1 MNIVY
6 VANEAY
12 VSILGTSLY
21 SLYENNKEEALL
33 DVYIIQTGISEKS
46 IKLLKSLADSFAR
59 NIIIINFEDIKQRK
73 ELDFLENKFDISV
86 MARLFADELLPKHLD
101 RVLYI
106 DCDTLVL
113 RSVHK
118 LFYMELG
125 DKTIAAVPEPTINLL
140 VKEKIGIALRQ
151 MYFNSGV
158 LLIDL
163 NKYREKKFR
172 QRVLAY
178 YDNIKESSVFSDQDA
193 INGAL
198 CHHIK
203 VLSPRYNFFANY
215 RYWSYEA
222 LSKYSPSYR
231 IIPKR
236 VYESAKKN
244 PVILHFAGDERP
256 WYEGN
261 FNPYR
266 KLYKSYQSKTPWK
279 GKKAKFKLRLYLGLY
294 HLMNVM
300 TLLCPKL
307 RIKISDEYIKRMF
320 NDNKL
325 WIQ

>member
-21 SLYENNKEEALL
+21 SLYENNKDAVIL
-33 DVYIIQTGISEKS
+33 DVYIIQTGISEGS
-46 IKLLKSLADSFAR
+46 VKLLEDLAGYFQRSI
-59 NIIIINFEDIKQRK
+59 NIINFEDIRQKK
-73 ELDFLENKFDISV
+73 ELDFVENKFDISV
-86 MARLFADELLPKHLD
+86 MARLFADELLPEDVK

-113 RSVHK
+113 KSLQK
-118 LFYMELG
+118 LFFADLG
-125 DKTIAAVPEPTINLL
+125 EKTIGAVPEPTINIK
-140 VKEKIGIALRQ
+140 VKKSIGIDVRQ

-172 QRVLAY
+172 KRILAY
-178 YDNIKESSVFSDQDA
+178 YDNIKESTIFSDQDA

-215 RYWSYEA
+215 RYWSYKA
-222 LSKYSPSYR
+222 LINYSPSYG
-231 IIPKR
+231 IIPEK
-236 VYESAKKN
+236 VYQSAKKD

-261 FNPYR
+261 LNPYK
-266 KLYKSYQSKTPWK
+266 KLYKSYQNKTPWRGISLK
-279 GKKAKFKLRLYLGLY
+279 TRSRLYLGLY

-300 TLLCPKL
+300 TLFCPKI
-307 RIKISDEYIKRMF
+307 RIKISDEYIKR
-320 NDNKL
+320 L
-325 WIQ
+325 YR

>member
-21 SLYENNKEEALL
+21 SLYDNNKDADIL
-33 DVYIIQTGISEKS
+33 DVYIIQTGISEGS
-46 IKLLKSLADSFAR
+46 VKLLEDLAGYFQRSI
-59 NIIIINFEDIKQRK
+59 NIINFEDIRQKK
-73 ELDFLENKFDISV
+73 ELDFVENKFDISV
-86 MARLFADELLPKHLD
+86 MARLFADELLPEDVK

-113 RSVHK
+113 KSLQK
-118 LFYMELG
+118 LFFADLG
-125 DKTIAAVPEPTINLL
+125 EKTIGAVPEPTINIK
-140 VKEKIGIALRQ
+140 VKKSIGIDVRQ

-172 QRVLAY
+172 KRILAY
-178 YDNIKESSVFSDQDA
+178 YDNIKESTVFSDQDA

-215 RYWSYEA
+215 KYWSYKA
-222 LSKYSPSYR
+222 LINYSPSYG
-231 IIPKR
+231 IIPEK
-236 VYESAKKN
+236 VYQSAKKD

-261 FNPYR
+261 LNPY
-266 KLYKSYQSKTPWK
+266 
-279 GKKAKFKLRLYLGLY
+279 
-294 HLMNVM
+294 
-300 TLLCPKL
+300 
-307 RIKISDEYIKRMF
+307 
-320 NDNKL
+320 
-325 WIQ
+325 

>member
-6 VANEAY
+6 VVNEAY

-21 SLYENNKEEALL
+21 SLYENNKTETLL
-33 DVYIIQTGISEKS
+33 DVYLIQTGISEKS
-46 IKLLKSLADSFAR
+46 IKLLESLADSFER
-59 NIIIINFEDIKQRK
+59 SISIINFEDIKQRR
-73 ELDFLENKFDISV
+73 ELDFIENKFDISV
-86 MARLFADELLPKHLD
+86 MARLFVDELLPKHLD

-113 RSVHK
+113 RSLHK
-118 LFYMELG
+118 LFHMDFA
-125 DKTIAAVPEPTINLL
+125 DKTIAAVAEPTINLL

-151 MYFNSGV
+151 IYFNSGV

-163 NKYREKKFR
+163 NRYREKKFR

-178 YDNIKESSVFSDQDA
+178 YDNIKENTVFSDQDA

-198 CHHIK
+198 CHHIR

-222 LSKYSPSYR
+222 LIKYSPSYR
-231 IIPKR
+231 LIPRR
-236 VYESAKKN
+236 VYESTKKA

-261 FNPYR
+261 FNPYK
-266 KLYKSYQSKTPWK
+266 KLYRSYQSKTPWK
-279 GKKAKFKLRLYLGLY
+279 GVKLKSKSRLYLGFY
-294 HLMNVM
+294 HLMNIM

-307 RIKISDEYIKRMF
+307 RIKISDEYIKR
-320 NDNKL
+320 
-325 WIQ
+325 IYR